1 MLVNIGDIIIRE
13 DRIRKDF
20 GDITELAEDIK
31 VNGLI
36 NPPVVTPDKVLIAG
50 ERRIRAMR
58 QLGYTQI
65 EVRSYIA
72 RDYEHQLL
80 LEISENE
87 NRKNFTFSERM
98 KFVRRLETIEQ
109 EKAKERQS
117 ANLTNSLVSQNS
129 DERENSAKSE
139 EGRADEAIAEKVG
152 LGSRDTLRKAKKIA
166 EEADP
171 ELIKALDENQLS
183 INGAYKKLQ
192 DSLKEKEDLL
202 SSKNTMIESL
212 MSKKG
217 GKAAEEA
224 AKTLEKKND
233 EILGLRRDLKKAEIE
248 LKDLQEVKAQKEELK
263 TIKNNIEKLKERESK
278 AIQEYKEMGKIFSWI
293 DRAKKYIGDE
303 MLQIPTLMY
312 LPESPSKVV
321 KDEVK
326 HIIAVISDWSY
337 AMRQKFQIEE
347 DEL

>member
-1 MLVNIGDIIIRE
+1 MLVNIGDVVIRE

-20 GDITELAEDIK
+20 GDITELAEDIRI
-31 VNGLI
+31 NGLI
-36 NPPVVTPDKVLIAG
+36 NPPVVTPEKVLLAG
-50 ERRIRAMR
+50 ERRMKAMK
-58 QLGYTQI
+58 QLGYGQV
-65 EVRSYIA
+65 EVRMLTV
-72 RDYEHQLL
+72 RNYEHRLMI
-80 LEISENE
+80 EISENE
-87 NRKNFTFSERM
+87 NRKNFSFTERM
-98 KFVRRLETIEQ
+98 DLARRLEAVER
-109 EKAKERQS
+109 EKAKERKV
-117 ANLTNSLVSQNS
+117 ANLTNSLDVPTLAT
-129 DERENSAKSE
+129 REME
-139 EGRADEAIAEKVG
+139 EGATNSKVAGAIG
-152 LGSRDTLRKAKKIA
+152 LGGKETYRKAKKII

-217 GKAAEEA
+217 GKGAEEA
-224 AKTLEKKND
+224 AKTLEKKNE
-233 EILGLRRDLKKAEIE
+233 EILDLRRDLKKAETE
-248 LKDLQEVKAQKEELK
+248 LKGLQEVKEKKDELETLHKE
-263 TIKNNIEKLKERESK
+263 IEKLKERQSK
-278 AIQEYKEMGKIFSWI
+278 AVQEYKEMGKIFSWI
-293 DRAKKYIGDE
+293 DRTKTFIGNE
-303 MLQIPTLMY
+303 MIQIPTLMY